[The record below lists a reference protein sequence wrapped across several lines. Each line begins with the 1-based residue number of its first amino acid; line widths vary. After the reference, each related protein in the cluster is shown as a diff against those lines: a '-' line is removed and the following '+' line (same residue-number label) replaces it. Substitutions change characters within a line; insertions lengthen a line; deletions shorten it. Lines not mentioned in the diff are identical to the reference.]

1 MSITKVRFRK
11 MKYLFKV
18 TELVSERVGFAF
30 WSIKF
35 RIGASKI

>member
-18 TELVSERVGFAF
+18 TELVSEKEGFALWF
-30 WSIKF
+30 IKF
-35 RIGASKI
+35 RIGASEI